1 MATPEAEHFAAL
13 LKELKGRSGR
23 SYGVLAGRLHVSTST
38 LHRYCNGDAVPNEY
52 APVERFARLCGASGD
67 ELVEVHRRW
76 IVADAARRRP
86 PGAAVSGRGTEA
98 VAPKPAPEPAAPE
111 PAAPEPAA
119 PEAVAPVPAA
129 EPEPEPEIGPAPA
142 PVPESAS
149 APGPGPAP
157 TSVPETQPESAPAA
171 LVTGPPPPAG
181 DRDARPAR
189 WSRLSRRTRVLIAAA
204 GVAALLVPT
213 AVVAADLAGSRSGD
227 AVAAPDRGA
236 PEGDGSL
243 APPSRTP
250 APASSSPSPGSSSP
264 SASPSSPSPSSGTP
278 SAGPAGSGSGSGGGG
293 AEDGGTG
300 LGAPP
305 AVTISSYNWDEPC
318 GQFYLLDRGPKG
330 VSPPPPPQ
338 DRRAWAESY
347 GGVDAG
353 NMLLQ
358 LTVQG
363 TSREAVVLKGLYVR
377 VLSRKAPLPWSA
389 YLMGNGCG
397 SGIAPQTFASDLDTR
412 HPIITPVPGTQGDRT
427 IPARPF
433 PFKVTSEDVEVF
445 NLDMKAVGYDV
456 TWYLELKWS
465 SGGRE
470 GMLRIDDHGKPFRTS
485 GMRGRPAYT
494 YGNDEVKWE
503 PYGGG

>member
-86 PGAAVSGRGTEA
+86 PGAAVSGRGTEP

-111 PAAPEPAA
+111 T
-119 PEAVAPVPAA
+119 VAPVPAA
-129 EPEPEPEIGPAPA
+129 EPEPEIVPAPA
-142 PVPESAS
+142 PVPVS
-149 APGPGPAP
+149 GPAP
-157 TSVPETQPESAPAA
+157 TSVPETEPESAPAA
-171 LVTGPPPPAG
+171 LVTGPPPPTG

-227 AVAAPDRGA
+227 AVAAPERGA
-236 PEGDGSL
+236 PARDAPL
-243 APPSRTP
+243 APPPRTP
-250 APASSSPSPGSSSP
+250 AT
-264 SASPSSPSPSSGTP
+264 SPSSPSPSASPSTPSPTSGTSSAGP
-278 SAGPAGSGSGSGGGG
+278 SGKAGGPAGSGSGSVGEG
-293 AEDGGTG
+293 AESSGTG

-305 AVTISSYNWDEPC
+305 SVTISSYNWDEPC

-503 PYGGG
+503 PYEGG

>member
-52 APVERFARLCGASGD
+52 APVERFARLCGATGD

-86 PGAAVSGRGTEA
+86 AGAGV
-98 VAPKPAPEPAAPE
+98 VAPAPAPAPASDPAP
-111 PAAPEPAA
+111 A
-119 PEAVAPVPAA
+119 
-129 EPEPEPEIGPAPA
+129 PAPA
-142 PVPESAS
+142 PVVPEAEPASVVPESEPEPVATES
-149 APGPGPAP
+149 VAP
-157 TSVPETQPESAPAA
+157 VQVPAA
-171 LVTGPPPPAG
+171 GAAG
-181 DRDARPAR
+181 GGGRSPWA
-189 WSRLSRRTRVLIAAA
+189 RLSRRTRVLIAAA

-213 AVVAADLAGSRSGD
+213 SVVADLVGARAEGGAAAPGRGERADDDTFFPPATTSPGPSGSPDSAAPSGD
-227 AVAAPDRGA
+227 
-236 PEGDGSL
+236 
-243 APPSRTP
+243 
-250 APASSSPSPGSSSP
+250 
-264 SASPSSPSPSSGTP
+264 PSPSGSADESADEPSGEP
-278 SAGPAGSGSGSGGGG
+278 SAEPSADEPPDESPEDDGS
-293 AEDGGTG
+293 AAPGTG

-305 AVTISSYNWDEPC
+305 AVTISSYNWEEPC
-318 GQFYLLDRGPKG
+318 GQFYLLNRGPEG
-330 VSPPPPPQ
+330 VDPPPPPQ
-338 DRRAWAESY
+338 DRRGWARKY
-347 GGVDAG
+347 GGVEGG
-353 NMLLQ
+353 NTLLQ

-377 VLSRKAPLPWSA
+377 VLSRKAPPPWSA

-397 SGIAPQTFASDLDTR
+397 SSIVPQTFASDLDTG
-412 HPIITPVPGTQGDRT
+412 HPVITPVPGTQGDRT
-427 IPARPF
+427 LPARPF
-433 PFKVTSEDVEVF
+433 PFKVSSMDVEVL
-445 NLDMKAVGYDV
+445 NLDMKAAGYDV

-470 GMLRIDDHGKPFRTS
+470 GTLRIDDHGKPFRTS

-503 PYGGG
+503 PYRAG